1 MDPRDTRVWQAPDLS
16 AELTFPDYRTG
27 RDPAMKKRSRRR
39 DRKCSPKSRTSF
51 LGHPSAM
58 KFLRISQKRE
68 FSTATA
74 WFRQLS
80 KTAGI
85 ALH

>member
-1 MDPRDTRVWQAPDLS
+1 
-16 AELTFPDYRTG
+16 
-27 RDPAMKKRSRRR
+27 
-39 DRKCSPKSRTSF
+39 
-51 LGHPSAM
+51 M